1 MNSCFTKYAGYF
13 GRDADFT
20 LEARPDATPAV
31 SVGRFPAVS
40 TGFLRRFVTPVHD
53 RVVYVTYGMSCKPMR
68 VPEAEKHMYPSTIEL
83 IASCKGPYVGERDG
97 TDMVATHL
105 QALAA
110 LPFEMDIFFGPMHT
124 AALEERL
131 SPNSEMSA
139 FLFALP
145 DGMNMSRLCSCTP
158 AAQLVVSV
166 MPITTAERS
175 FAVANG
181 TEKLVEL
188 FEQNRVPNLFDPFRR
203 SVV

>member
-1 MNSCFTKYAGYF
+1 MNAPFSKYEAYF
-13 GRDADFT
+13 GRSADFI
-20 LEARPDATPAV
+20 LEPREGTTPAV

-53 RVVYVTYGMSCKPMR
+53 RVVYVTYGMSCNPMR
-68 VPEAEKHMYPSTIEL
+68 VPDAEKQIYPSAIEL
-83 IASCKGPYVGERDG
+83 IAFCKGPYVGEHDG

-105 QALAA
+105 QALAG
-110 LPFEMDIFFGPMHT
+110 LPFQMDMFFGPMHT

-139 FLFALP
+139 FFFALP
-145 DGMNMSRLCSCTP
+145 DGINMSRLCSCTP
-158 AAQLVVSV
+158 AAQLAVSV
-166 MPITTAERS
+166 MPITIAERS

-181 TEKLVEL
+181 TERLVAL
-188 FEQNRVPNLFDPFRR
+188 FEQNNVPNLFDPFRR